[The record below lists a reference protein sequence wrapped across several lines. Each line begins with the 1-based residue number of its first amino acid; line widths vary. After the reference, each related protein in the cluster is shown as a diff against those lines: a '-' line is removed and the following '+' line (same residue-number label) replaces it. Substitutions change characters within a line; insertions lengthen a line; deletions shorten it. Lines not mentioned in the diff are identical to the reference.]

1 MGSDSQN
8 RSARK
13 QPNNNLITF
22 ACEAMYIFSSVRMAG
37 KFGGGKV

>member
-1 MGSDSQN
+1 MGSVSQ
-8 RSARK
+8 RGSARK

-22 ACEAMYIFSSVRMAG
+22 ACKAMYIFSSVRMAG